1 MRSILG
7 LHLRIGAFTV
17 RQTNNEGQKLSL
29 NIRYSYSQHM
39 VVSRHHFHN
48 PIFKLYQFFQKRH
61 SMGQLGELVLE
72 VRQ

>member
-17 RQTNNEGQKLSL
+17 SQNNNEGQKLSL

-39 VVSRHHFHN
+39 VVSRHHLITPYLSCIKVSKKTFYGAAL
-48 PIFKLYQFFQKRH
+48 FL
-61 SMGQLGELVLE
+61 EL
-72 VRQ
+72 RQ